1 MLTVDDNAFDRSSR
15 PTAIALSLFSMR
27 CMEHWKHDVDDYDRA
42 MILVAVV
49 SISAERLL
57 RAEIDP
63 VERQLERPISIER
76 LAKCNISS
84 IAAAT
89 GINRETARRKV
100 ASLIEQ
106 GLLQKAR
113 DGSIRF
119 TPGTIQKASTLQLV
133 RRQLDG
139 VVRMANDL
147 IRLGVVIE
155 K

>member
-1 MLTVDDNAFDRSSR
+1 MLTVDDNAFDKASR
-15 PTAIALSLFSMR
+15 PTAIALSIFSMR

-49 SISAERLL
+49 AISAERLL
-57 RAEIDP
+57 RAEFQP
-63 VERQLERPISIER
+63 LERQLDRPISSER

-89 GINRETARRKV
+89 GINRETTRRKV

-106 GLLQKAR
+106 GLLLRAE
-113 DGSIRF
+113 DGSIGF

-139 VVRMANDL
+139 IVRVANDL

-155 K
+155 S